1 LLFKVFDWLARVQQ
15 ADRTRTKTP
24 GILCRGS
31 SATLMESNMKNV
43 TRILSVSAILMGLAS
58 SAAHADTGMTREQV
72 RAELV
77 AAEQSGDISFGQG
90 GQTLREMWPQRYAK
104 AEAAAPAAPTTA
116 SAKPAPVES
125 SAASSI
131 DYSTLR
137 D

>member
-1 LLFKVFDWLARVQQ
+1 
-15 ADRTRTKTP
+15 
-24 GILCRGS
+24 
-31 SATLMESNMKNV
+31 MKNV
-43 TRILSVSAILMGLAS
+43 TYILSASAILMGLAS
-58 SAAHADTGMTREQV
+58 GAAHADTGMTREQV

-104 AEAAAPAAPTTA
+104 AETAAPATA